1 MTRSFGSPRQTVT
14 YVRTGG
20 EVLAYLGRGFGVVR
34 IPDLPVAQ
42 AAPNVRSEPA
52 TVRVDEPERS
62 DDA

>member
-1 MTRSFGSPRQTVT
+1 MCSDRGPQVT

-20 EVLAYLGRGFGVVR
+20 EILAYRGRGFGVVR

-52 TVRVDEPERS
+52 LVRVDETVRS
-62 DDA
+62 AGA